1 MFIDLHCDT
10 ASRIYYD
17 KSELNK
23 NRFSIDIDKLQK
35 GDALCQFFAFYIDLK
50 KVKDPY
56 LEFINMSNYF
66 KGQIEKNSSEIKI
79 IESFSDIEH
88 AKSSKKIGALLTI
101 EEGEA
106 LQGDVNKLKEAYNLG
121 IRAITLTWN
130 YENSLGYPNKNF
142 IFKDKGLTEKGKE
155 FVYYME
161 ELGIIPDCSHLSD
174 GGFYDLIKICKKP
187 FVATHSNARE
197 ITNHSRNLTDDMI
210 KKLSDKGG
218 VTGINFCSAF
228 LGNSSV
234 SRIDDMVKHI
244 LHIRNVGGIDCI
256 SLGSD
261 FDGIDN
267 AVEIKNA
274 SEFIK
279 LERALNRNGISDD
292 AIEKIFYKNAL
303 RVMKECL

>member
-1 MFIDLHCDT
+1 MFVDLHCDT
-10 ASRIYYD
+10 ASRIFYD
-17 KSELNK
+17 KSDLKK
-23 NRFSIDIDKLQK
+23 NRFSIDIEKLQK
-35 GDALCQFFAFYIDLK
+35 GDALCQFFAFYINLK

-56 LEFINMSNYF
+56 LEFINMCNYL
-66 KGQIEKNSSEIKI
+66 KKQVDENSSEIQL
-79 IESFSDIEH
+79 IEKFSDIDK
-88 AKSSKKIGALLTI
+88 ARMSKKIGALLTI

-142 IFKDKGLTEKGKE
+142 IFKDKGLTEKGME

-161 ELGIIPDCSHLSD
+161 EFGMIPDCSHLSD

-187 FVATHSNARE
+187 FIATHSNARE
-197 ITNHSRNLTDDMI
+197 ITAHSRNLTDDMI

-228 LGNSSV
+228 LGRSSV

-279 LERALNRNGISDD
+279 LEMALNKCGINDD
-292 AIEKIFYKNAL
+292 EIEKIFYKNAL
-303 RVMKECL
+303 RVIKECI